1 VGVGGTEVAYGDLP
15 QDTRDEAIRTLM
27 SALNVD
33 LIPVKQQT
41 SAGVKKTVYVS
52 RSARRF
58 ADLLTYFDETES
70 CLDNMYRR
78 KDQRKSVL
86 LRVSHDVH
94 MLGLILFGV
103 SMDLFTPAVSNY
115 LAPVLPEASDVMS
128 LRYAPTG
135 DQYFVMAEGTEQVI
149 IEKLKLPNYSKMGQ
163 QMKSQ
168 YGQEVY
174 YTYNPVLFAYA
185 RQRGGML
192 YALPSS
198 LSEISQGFGAYGNYI
213 KLVREIVNR
222 LALEQEAIT
231 KENIATVFNAFVD
244 DYQFPGVPAL
254 PKEGQT
260 AAFDGLNTKLKKEA
274 YKAISLAG
282 RMAAVPPGVEI
293 ASGISTYGV
302 GLGIEGG
309 RLRADISSIQQAA
322 IKQKKGDAKNAFL
335 GAVAR
340 YAEALLPVKVYD
352 AAISPEDFA
361 AAERRIKKRAEEV
374 AKYEEALQALP
385 AAQRLIQKRKGRAA
399 LQQARRSSVEYLP
412 PKLADALVKWVRDYL
427 KAGRNVKARED
438 LGADFT
444 KSLEFAI
451 ADARSE
457 PKITGQELAFYT
469 QVLDGLAYLYM
480 RTVIFEQLQPMSVGA
495 ARMPTDV
502 GPAMQAAGARYAQYA
517 DALRRANQ
525 AIFKF

>member
-1 VGVGGTEVAYGDLP
+1 
-15 QDTRDEAIRTLM
+15 
-27 SALNVD
+27 
-33 LIPVKQQT
+33 
-41 SAGVKKTVYVS
+41 
-52 RSARRF
+52 
-58 ADLLTYFDETES
+58 
-70 CLDNMYRR
+70 
-78 KDQRKSVL
+78 
-86 LRVSHDVH
+86 
-94 MLGLILFGV
+94 
-103 SMDLFTPAVSNY
+103 
-115 LAPVLPEASDVMS
+115 
-128 LRYAPTG
+128 
-135 DQYFVMAEGTEQVI
+135 
-149 IEKLKLPNYSKMGQ
+149 
-163 QMKSQ
+163 
-168 YGQEVY
+168 
-174 YTYNPVLFAYA
+174 
-185 RQRGGML
+185 
-192 YALPSS
+192 
-198 LSEISQGFGAYGNYI
+198 
-213 KLVREIVNR
+213 
-222 LALEQEAIT
+222 
-231 KENIATVFNAFVD
+231 
-244 DYQFPGVPAL
+244 
-254 PKEGQT
+254 
-260 AAFDGLNTKLKKEA
+260 
-274 YKAISLAG
+274 
-282 RMAAVPPGVEI
+282 
-293 ASGISTYGV
+293 
-302 GLGIEGG
+302 
-309 RLRADISSIQQAA
+309 
-322 IKQKKGDAKNAFL
+322 
-335 GAVAR
+335 
-340 YAEALLPVKVYD
+340 LPVKVYD

-374 AKYEEALQALP
+374 AKYEETLQALP